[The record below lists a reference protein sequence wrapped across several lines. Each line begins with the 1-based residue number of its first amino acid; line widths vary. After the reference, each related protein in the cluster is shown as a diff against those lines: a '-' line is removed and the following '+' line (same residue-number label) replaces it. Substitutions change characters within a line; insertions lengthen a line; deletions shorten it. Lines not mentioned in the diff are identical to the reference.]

1 MKTDN
6 HIEQEIAKTLGSLD
20 DVSAVKVKPYFY
32 TRLSAKM
39 QVKDSQSARLWNW
52 SLAAMTVVILV
63 NVISL
68 LSLWPSVEDTGDA
81 IDLMATEYS
90 LTQTDIYNTTL
101 E

>member
-6 HIEQEIAKTLGSLD
+6 NIEREIAKTLGSLD
-20 DVSAVKVKPYFY
+20 GIPTMKVKPYFY
-32 TRLSAKM
+32 TRLSAKI
-39 QVKDSQSARLWNW
+39 QAKESQTARLWNW
-52 SLAAMTVVILV
+52 SIAAMTVVILV

-68 LSLWPSVEDTGDA
+68 MSLWPSVEDADDV